1 MRPEDALLLGVSLLA
16 ALFFA
21 GGAIEVFGVPVS
33 RKRREQG
40 YPQKESVL
48 WPHHLSSLT
57 PKTFLPYTKEQWGC
71 QAPIL
76 SIEGLISCP
85 R

>member
-1 MRPEDALLLGVSLLA
+1 VTNWLPPSPALATYWNSEDFNRASG
-16 ALFFA
+16 
-21 GGAIEVFGVPVS
+21 EEQ
-33 RKRREQG
+33 RREQG

-71 QAPIL
+71 QALPIL